1 MRLLVT
7 TPMLVIVE
15 VQDVQHVRAEDSTG
29 AFGIL
34 PGHTDFLTVLSV
46 SVVTWK
52 DREGM
57 EHHIA
62 VRGGVLT
69 VRDGDLVE
77 IATPE
82 AVSNDKMSELVQSVL
97 ERFSDQER
105 AEEQSRLSSAQL
117 NLAAIRQLQRYI
129 VSGSKIIQRV
139 PKLSIGSSMKMDASE
154 K

>member
-1 MRLLVT
+1 
-7 TPMLVIVE
+7 MLVIVE

>member
-7 TPMLVIVE
+7 TPMLVIIE